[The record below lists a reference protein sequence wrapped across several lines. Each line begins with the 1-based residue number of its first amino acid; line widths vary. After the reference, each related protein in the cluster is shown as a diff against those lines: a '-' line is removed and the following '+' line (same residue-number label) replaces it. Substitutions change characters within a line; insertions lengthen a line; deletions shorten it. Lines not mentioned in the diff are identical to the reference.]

1 MGKSIAGSGRRRRIG
16 GISGGP
22 QGSAS
27 GDRRKSDCNKSA
39 MGCSFGRSLPA
50 IDITQYTR
58 IRHNW
63 GESEVALDLRSLAQ
77 LEFLDNFHVLFF
89 AAMFC
94 SLILGLA
101 MGLQL
106 QWMIWWAIHWCFTL
120 HYPHNNIQP
129 PKKGRYWKN
138 RMYVAK
144 YTEDPRLQTGYSFV
158 PEMTSEERRASLNLC
173 GPHVMDFIV
182 PLASSMASVFGET
195 KTRFNR
201 RYIYI

>member
-106 QWMIWWAIHWCFTL
+106 Q
-120 HYPHNNIQP
+120 
-129 PKKGRYWKN
+129 
-138 RMYVAK
+138 
-144 YTEDPRLQTGYSFV
+144 
-158 PEMTSEERRASLNLC
+158 
-173 GPHVMDFIV
+173 
-182 PLASSMASVFGET
+182 
-195 KTRFNR
+195 
-201 RYIYI
+201 